1 MTILEAKRTIVHGIG
16 QAKLY
21 GRLLVVMATGTGKSF
36 LAMQITWKLQ
46 RAGFVDA
53 PKPRLLYLAD
63 RNVLIDRSG
72 NRESTSAFGEN
83 AIEHTDL
90 TEADQFDPLVHPA
103 WTNLGL
109 ALRACPA
116 CAIRSSPF
124 FESLSPSACVVLDKH
139 AVHEPDELSV
149 V

>member
-1 MTILEAKRTIVHGIG
+1 MTIPEAKRTIVHGIG
-16 QAKLY
+16 QAKVY
-21 GRLLVVMATGTGKSF
+21 GQLLVVMATGTGKSF

-103 WTNLGL
+103 WNEPWPGAPSVPGVCDPIEPL
-109 ALRACPA
+109 LRVAQPQCMR
-116 CAIRSSPF
+116 RSR
-124 FESLSPSACVVLDKH
+124 
-139 AVHEPDELSV
+139 
-149 V
+149 